1 MSIKDQQTQFNN
13 FANQIQKDLKKYKQM
28 YNSQMSELEKSVKD
42 LNPEQQKVW
51 TERQEAIK
59 IHTKNQNTKGLLS
72 LLDEI
77 KSEIG

>member
-13 FANQIQKDLKKYKQM
+13 FANQIHKDLKKYKQM

-51 TERQEAIK
+51 AERQEAIK

>member
-51 TERQEAIK
+51 AERQEAIK
-59 IHTKNQNTKGLLS
+59 IYTKNQNTKGLLS